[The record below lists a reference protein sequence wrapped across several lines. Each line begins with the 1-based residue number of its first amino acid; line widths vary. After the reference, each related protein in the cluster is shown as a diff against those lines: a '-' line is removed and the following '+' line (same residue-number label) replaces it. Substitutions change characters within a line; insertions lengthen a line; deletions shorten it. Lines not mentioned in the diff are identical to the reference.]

1 METSPTGQPLAFET
15 ALCRQAQRA
24 WASTPLSVRLKL
36 IQKLRHGLVG
46 QRERL
51 CQAVFEDLGRKPEET
66 LPAELFGLAAACRY
80 LEHRAARILAPCKIP
95 WRDRPMWLFRQSD
108 SVQRRP
114 RGIVGIIGTWN
125 FPIYLNGIQILQA
138 LTAGN
143 GVIWKPSE
151 RAPRSA
157 AALTQWLRSVE
168 WPDGLWHALPA
179 DRTLG
184 PVLVEADIDHLVFTG
199 HVETGRR
206 LAKRLG
212 ERLISSTLEL
222 SGHDAMFVLDD
233 ADVEL
238 AAKAA
243 WFGFTVNAGQTCIA
257 VRRVFI
263 AKTLYPRFLDR
274 ISQLLSGARPMTLVS
289 EQQKTVATE
298 LIADAVHQG
307 ARLLQAETSQPVDA
321 KAMHPVILA
330 DLKPGMKFLEQD
342 LFAPL
347 MGVMPYDDLSE
358 ALEVNAQCPFALG
371 GSIFTS
377 DRRRAEQLA
386 SRLGMGQIT
395 INDVI
400 APAAHPATPLSGRR
414 ASGWGVTQGREGLL
428 EMTIPQSVSIK
439 KGRLRPHYQPVGSSR
454 MSHPKLFEAL
464 FEWDHGQTMRQ
475 RFKGLW
481 RMFRW
486 LLFGKV

>member
-1 METSPTGQPLAFET
+1 
-15 ALCRQAQRA
+15 
-24 WASTPLSVRLKL
+24 
-36 IQKLRHGLVG
+36 
-46 QRERL
+46 
-51 CQAVFEDLGRKPEET
+51 
-66 LPAELFGLAAACRY
+66 
-80 LEHRAARILAPCKIP
+80 
-95 WRDRPMWLFRQSD
+95 
-108 SVQRRP
+108 
-114 RGIVGIIGTWN
+114 
-125 FPIYLNGIQILQA
+125 
-138 LTAGN
+138 
-143 GVIWKPSE
+143 
-151 RAPRSA
+151 
-157 AALTQWLRSVE
+157 
-168 WPDGLWHALPA
+168 
-179 DRTLG
+179 
-184 PVLVEADIDHLVFTG
+184 
-199 HVETGRR
+199 
-206 LAKRLG
+206 
-212 ERLISSTLEL
+212 
-222 SGHDAMFVLDD
+222 
-233 ADVEL
+233 
-238 AAKAA
+238 
-243 WFGFTVNAGQTCIA
+243 
-257 VRRVFI
+257 
-263 AKTLYPRFLDR
+263 
-274 ISQLLSGARPMTLVS
+274 MTLVS